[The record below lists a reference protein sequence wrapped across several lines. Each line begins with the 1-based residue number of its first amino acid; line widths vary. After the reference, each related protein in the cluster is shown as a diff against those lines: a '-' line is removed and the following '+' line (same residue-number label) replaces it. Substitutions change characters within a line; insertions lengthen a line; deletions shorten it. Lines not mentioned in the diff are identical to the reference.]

1 MIKEGGIFNKYSSK
15 TRMLLFY
22 CICIWVR
29 LFIAFTIYKYSNN
42 KILLYLILL
51 FSIISIYLNF
61 SKLNEKV
68 WWSRLFHGIISVL
81 LLVFAI
87 IIILRKNNLVLIN
100 SIFKNNK
107 ILSYLIVIDILFGF
121 FYSLYIKPFI

>member
-87 IIILRKNNLVLIN
+87 IILRKNNLVLIN